1 MNKGFVAAVLAA
13 ASFFSAA
20 QAAEQ
25 PMIHKVELKGGGM
38 GFMLTCA
45 NAAQCSTLGPRLCP
59 GKTAMWSDSK
69 GQFGSVPVTMRNNGD
84 SALMIVKCE

>member
-1 MNKGFVAAVLAA
+1 MRKGIAA
-13 ASFFSAA
+13 AALAVASYFGAA

-38 GFMLTCA
+38 GFLLTCA
-45 NAAQCSTLGPRLCP
+45 SAEQCSTFGPRLCP

-69 GQFGSVPVTMRNNGD
+69 GQFGSLPVTMRNNGD